1 MREDQSRIEI
11 AKVQAKSMAQVAQ
24 DYEDQFKIA
33 TKSLLD
39 VVNAYS
45 ELSNVEQL
53 EVRAEYDLM
62 MAKLDYLSA
71 AGALGEWAG
80 IPLQSV
86 HEEINKDV
94 EAVDLNNMVVFEEG
108 GSDVTISAEPA
119 KKRTQ
124 GRGLSDESL
133 PAHFLVNDK
142 GELLLAP
149 QK

>member
-1 MREDQSRIEI
+1 M
-11 AKVQAKSMAQVAQ
+11 
-24 DYEDQFKIA
+24 
-33 TKSLLD
+33 
-39 VVNAYS
+39 
-45 ELSNVEQL
+45 
-53 EVRAEYDLM
+53 
-62 MAKLDYLSA
+62 
-71 AGALGEWAG
+71 
-80 IPLQSV
+80 

-108 GSDVTISAEPA
+108 GSNVTISAEPT

-124 GRGLSDESL
+124 GRSLSDESL